1 LYLDVNII
9 AVERNDVKL
18 KEDLITVKMYK
29 MGQFEIEM
37 NMSSVKRK
45 KEGHMTKPSTTRW
58 SLCKS
63 YLPDNMQELSS
74 RQRKK
79 TTYKICKVIEKHVCL
94 KAESSK

>member
-1 LYLDVNII
+1 M

-45 KEGHMTKPSTTRW
+45 KESHMSKPSMTGWR
-58 SLCKS
+58 
-63 YLPDNMQELSS
+63 NMQELSS
-74 RQRKK
+74 RQCKK
-79 TTYKICKVIEKHVCL
+79 TTCKICKAIEQHVCL
-94 KAESSK
+94 KAASSKWKAKK